1 MMSEVFRS
9 DLFKLRKIRSFRVC
23 LIVAFVLGLLMSVLY
38 YIAWQELNKTMEETL
53 MYIESLGDYSKV
65 VMEAMDVLPSDNLWS
80 YVNVSLCD
88 LNVLYIAAV
97 VIGIFVGSEYSMGT
111 IRNALTRGFSR
122 NGVYFSKLTCAV
134 IAMFLTVLSY
144 TLGSFLS
151 GCIMF
156 GFTSSVPAGQMLLCI
171 ALYALLFMAVAS
183 FYSMLAVITKLFM
196 AVASFYSMLA
206 VITKKTGYA
215 IALAMLI
222 PILVTALINIIKIGN
237 QDFGN
242 VSRFWIF
249 ETITNT
255 QKLVLSGE
263 GYIPAISG
271 AIYLTLSST
280 IGLVVFRK
288 QSIS

>member
-183 FYSMLAVITKLFM
+183 FYSMLAVITK
-196 AVASFYSMLA
+196 
-206 VITKKTGYA
+206 KTGYA